1 MKVRRKEEGRWA
13 WRLTGFVT
21 LCVYIFMFA
30 PILATVILSFNA
42 SMFGGFP
49 MTGFSLLWYGKL
61 MANEQVLTAF
71 RTLLWIALVTAAVT
85 TAIGVVTA
93 FALVRFEFPGK
104 QALST
109 LVILPA
115 LVPETILGV
124 GLLVL
129 IKAIDQ
135 PRTML
140 LLVLGHILLAVPY
153 VVLITQARM
162 VGIRRVYE
170 EAALSLGASRF
181 SSFREITLPLLI
193 PAMVGGAL
201 LAFTIS
207 FDNTSASLFWRPAG
221 VETMPTQILSMLKIS
236 ISPEINALGAVK
248 PGDYQVIHSSGVN
261 YYIKYVNGGL
271 TSEINEANIPN
282 MANALQPMID
292 PFRKLTPKL
301 SAVPYD
307 YGTTGIAYNTK
318 VISPEEAKEKGAALL
333 LDKKY
338 AGKVGGYQDT
348 TTRVWYAALATGQD
362 PNNLKDMDAIWA
374 KVRETRDL
382 AKKFWSSGAEL
393 MDLLSKGEI
402 VVTDAWSGRV
412 AALQDQ
418 GHPIGYLDPAGSYAW
433 MEDMLILKG
442 SPMAECEELINF
454 MLDPATSI
462 AVAEGQSYPP
472 SLDPTKVKLT
482 EKIEKLPA
490 FDKTGTMKSLTFA
503 DPVYWATNEDA
514 WTKQWNRISKGA

>member
-1 MKVRRKEEGRWA
+1 MKAARPKTEGKWA

-30 PILATVILSFNA
+30 PIAATVILSFNA

-49 MTGFSLLWYGKL
+49 MTGFSLQWYAKL
-61 MANEQVLTAF
+61 MNNDAVLTAF
-71 RTLLWIALVTAAVT
+71 RTSLWIALVTAIAT

-93 FALVRFEFPGK
+93 FALVRFEFRGK

-153 VVLITQARM
+153 VVLIAQARM

-193 PAMVGGAL
+193 PAVVGGAL

-236 ISPEINALGAVK
+236 ISPEINALGTVMILVTVGI
-248 PGDYQVIHSSGVN
+248 PLL
-261 YYIKYVNGGL
+261 GGL
-271 TSEINEANIPN
+271 I
-282 MANALQPMID
+282 LQSLT
-292 PFRKLTPKL
+292 KLKRRGEPK
-301 SAVPYD
+301 
-307 YGTTGIAYNTK
+307 
-318 VISPEEAKEKGAALL
+318 EEA
-333 LDKKY
+333 
-338 AGKVGGYQDT
+338 
-348 TTRVWYAALATGQD
+348 R
-362 PNNLKDMDAIWA
+362 
-374 KVRETRDL
+374 
-382 AKKFWSSGAEL
+382 
-393 MDLLSKGEI
+393 
-402 VVTDAWSGRV
+402 
-412 AALQDQ
+412 
-418 GHPIGYLDPAGSYAW
+418 
-433 MEDMLILKG
+433 
-442 SPMAECEELINF
+442 
-454 MLDPATSI
+454 
-462 AVAEGQSYPP
+462 
-472 SLDPTKVKLT
+472 
-482 EKIEKLPA
+482 
-490 FDKTGTMKSLTFA
+490 
-503 DPVYWATNEDA
+503 
-514 WTKQWNRISKGA
+514 